1 MEFKLSELKPGDHAE
16 IISVKALGEIRRRLL
31 DLGVTKGLKLKVIRR
46 APLGDPI
53 EIFFRGCHLTL
64 RLEEADKIKVIKISG
79 LGEAM
84 QVGCKSEN
92 VVTPEKIMIKNEI
105 KVALAGNPNSG
116 KTSLFNELVGSNQKV
131 GNWSGVTIEK
141 YEGTVI
147 YKGHNIR
154 FIDLPGTYSLTA
166 YSPEEVIARNYLI
179 DERPDVVVNVVD
191 GTNLERNFALTVQ
204 LMALETNMIVALNMY
219 DEVLNQGTKI
229 KVDLLEQLFG
239 SHVIPTSAVKRTG
252 LDNLLEHIVS
262 VYSGNIV
269 IAKNKL
275 TFSEIIEE
283 KIEALQ
289 VLLNTEVSLKK
300 YSERW
305 LAIKLLENDK
315 QVYSIVKE
323 YPIWVKIE
331 QVLQDTF
338 REFEKKGY
346 DDPELIIVE
355 DINSF
360 IRGAVFETV
369 KFNEIK
375 TKTLTNW
382 IDSFLINRF
391 FGLPFFFLIMW
402 LVFQFAFRLGEAPMG
417 WIEAMFHY
425 LSFVVSS
432 VLPVGILRSI
442 LVDGVL
448 AGVGGVVV
456 FLPNIV
462 LLFVALSF
470 LEGTG
475 YMARAAFVID
485 KVMHAVGLHGKSFLP
500 MITGF
505 GCSIPAIM
513 ATRTLKNRGD
523 RIVTM
528 MIIPFMSC
536 GAKLP
541 VYVLLISAFFSP
553 KMAGNVLFG
562 VYLFGVGI
570 ALISALL
577 LKKTMFKGASEP
589 FVMELPP
596 YRMPTFKAI
605 FMQAKIKAEM
615 YLRKAGTTILL
626 ASLIIWVVSS
636 YPRSKEIEQEYQND
650 IVVVQ
655 ARSSLSNNQKQDLLK
670 KLSFKDAS
678 NQLEY
683 SVAGRVGKLIEPV
696 ISPLGFDWRIGIAL
710 VTGLAAKEVVVSTL
724 GTIYSLGETKEG
736 STDLKRELQ
745 KDPKLNK
752 ATALSLMVFVLL
764 YIPCVAAIAVF
775 RKESGSWKIVGI
787 YAAYALSV
795 AWLASFVTYR
805 ISLLFIG

>member
-1 MEFKLSELKPGDHAE
+1 M
-16 IISVKALGEIRRRLL
+16 
-31 DLGVTKGLKLKVIRR
+31 
-46 APLGDPI
+46 
-53 EIFFRGCHLTL
+53 
-64 RLEEADKIKVIKISG
+64 
-79 LGEAM
+79 
-84 QVGCKSEN
+84 EN
-92 VVTPEKIMIKNEI
+92 VVGKSEI

-116 KTSLFNELVGSNQKV
+116 KTSLFNELVGANQKV

-141 YEGTVI
+141 YEGTVK
-147 YKGHNIR
+147 YKGHIIR

-166 YSPEEVIARNYLI
+166 YSPEEVIARNYLL

-191 GTNLERNFALTVQ
+191 GTNLERNLALTVQ

-219 DEVLNQGTKI
+219 DEVLKQGTKI
-229 KVDLLEQLFG
+229 NVVLLEQLFG

-252 LDNLLEHIVS
+252 IDNLLEHIIS
-262 VYSGNIV
+262 VYLGNIV

-275 TFSEIIEE
+275 TFSEVIED
-283 KIEALQ
+283 KIEALET
-289 VLLNTEVSLKK
+289 LFLTESSL
-300 YSERW
+300 YRYPARW

-323 YPIWVKIE
+323 YPVWVKIE
-331 QVLQDTF
+331 QVLHNTF
-338 REFEKKGY
+338 RVFEKNGL
-346 DDPELIIVE
+346 DDPEVVIID

-360 IRGAVFETV
+360 IRGAVQETV
-369 KFNEIK
+369 KYNEINKK
-375 TKTLTNW
+375 TITNW
-382 IDSFLINRF
+382 IDTFLINRF
-391 FGLPFFFLIMW
+391 LGLPFFFLIMW
-402 LVFQFAFRLGEAPMG
+402 LVFQFSFKLGEAPMG
-417 WIEAMFHY
+417 WIEALFNY
-425 LSFVVSS
+425 LSFVISS
-432 VLPVGILRSI
+432 VLPVGIFRSI
-442 LVDGVL
+442 LVDGVV

-462 LLFVALSF
+462 LLFIALSF

-475 YMARAAFVID
+475 YMARAAFVVD

-541 VYVLLISAFFSP
+541 VYVLLIGAFFSP
-553 KMAGNVLFG
+553 QMAGNVLFG

-570 ALISALL
+570 ALVSALL
-577 LKKTMFKGASEP
+577 LKKTMFKGESEP

-596 YRMPTFKAI
+596 YRMPTGKAI

-626 ASLIIWVVSS
+626 ASLIIWGVSS
-636 YPRSKEIEQEYQND
+636 FPRSKEIEQSYQ
-650 IVVVQ
+650 
-655 ARSSLSNNQKQDLLK
+655 LK
-670 KLSFKDAS
+670 KTLVETSNIFSKEQKEVELQKLSYKDAS
-678 NQLEY
+678 GQLEY
-683 SVAGRVGKLIEPV
+683 SIAGRVGKLLEPA

-710 VTGLAAKEVVVSTL
+710 MTGLAAKEVVVSTL
-724 GTIYSLGETKEG
+724 GTIYSLGETAEG
-736 STDLKRELQ
+736 STDLRQELQ
-745 KDPKLNK
+745 KDPKFNK

-775 RKESGSWKIVGI
+775 RKEAGSWKIVGV
-787 YAAYALSV
+787 YAVYAMSV
-795 AWLASFVTYR
+795 AWIASFVTYR
-805 ISLLFIG
+805 ISLLFI

>member
-1 MEFKLSELKPGDHAE
+1 M
-16 IISVKALGEIRRRLL
+16 V
-31 DLGVTKGLKLKVIRR
+31 
-46 APLGDPI
+46 
-53 EIFFRGCHLTL
+53 
-64 RLEEADKIKVIKISG
+64 
-79 LGEAM
+79 
-84 QVGCKSEN
+84 
-92 VVTPEKIMIKNEI
+92 KNEI

-116 KTSLFNELVGSNQKV
+116 KTSLFNELVGANQKV

-141 YEGTVI
+141 YEGTVK
-147 YKGHNIR
+147 YKGYSIR

-191 GTNLERNFALTVQ
+191 GTNLERNLALTVQ

-219 DEVLNQGTKI
+219 DEVLKQGTKI
-229 KVDLLEQLFG
+229 KVELLEQLFG

-252 LDNLLEHIVS
+252 IDNLLEHIVS

-283 KIEALQ
+283 KIVILETLFR
-289 VLLNTEVSLKK
+289 TESNLAK
-300 YSERW
+300 YPARW

-323 YPIWVKIE
+323 YPVWVKIE
-331 QVLQDTF
+331 QVLHNTF
-338 REFEKKGY
+338 RDFEKKGY
-346 DDPELIIVE
+346 DDPELVIIE

-360 IRGAVFETV
+360 IRGAVYETV
-369 KFNEIK
+369 SFNETNKK
-375 TKTLTNW
+375 TITSW
-382 IDSFLINRF
+382 IDTFLINRF
-391 FGLPFFFLIMW
+391 LGLPFFFLIMW
-402 LVFQFAFRLGEAPMG
+402 LVFQFSFKLGEAPMV
-417 WIEAMFHY
+417 WIEAMFNY
-425 LSFVVSS
+425 LSVVISS

-442 LVDGVL
+442 LVDGVV

-462 LLFVALSF
+462 LLFIALSF

-475 YMARAAFVID
+475 YMARAAFVVD
-485 KVMHAVGLHGKSFLP
+485 KVMHSVGLHGKSFLP

-541 VYVLLISAFFSP
+541 VYVLLIGAFFSP
-553 KMAGNVLFG
+553 SMAGNVLFG

-570 ALISALL
+570 ALVSALL
-577 LKKTMFKGASEP
+577 LKKTMFKGQSEP

-596 YRMPTFKAI
+596 YRMPTGKAI

-626 ASLIIWVVSS
+626 ASLIIWVASS
-636 YPRSKEIEQEYQND
+636 FPRSKEIEQRYQNEK
-650 IVVVQ
+650 IAVET
-655 ARSSLSNNQKQDLLK
+655 SNIFSNEQKEVELK

-678 NQLEY
+678 SQLEY
-683 SVAGRVGKLIEPV
+683 SVAGRAGKLLEPA

-724 GTIYSLGETKEG
+724 GTIYSLGETSE
-736 STDLKRELQ
+736 SATDLRRELQ

-787 YAAYALSV
+787 YAVYAMSV
-795 AWLASFVTYR
+795 AWIASFVTYR